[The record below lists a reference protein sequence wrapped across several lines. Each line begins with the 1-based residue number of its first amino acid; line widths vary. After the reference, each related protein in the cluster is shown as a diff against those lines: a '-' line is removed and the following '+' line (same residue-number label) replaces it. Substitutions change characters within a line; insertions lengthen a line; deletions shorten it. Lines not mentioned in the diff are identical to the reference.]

1 MDKKYI
7 FMKNDPKKG
16 PNPSKRDEIL
26 AEGFDG
32 LLAADPPVPEPRCER
47 RPPAPEQPRGGRRVR
62 HGRYQLLEE
71 EAVAP
76 PRSGHSVW

>member
-1 MDKKYI
+1 VGLGEMALGSCSNLDKKYI

-32 LLAADPPVPEPRCER
+32 LC
-47 RPPAPEQPRGGRRVR
+47 
-62 HGRYQLLEE
+62 
-71 EAVAP
+71 
-76 PRSGHSVW
+76 